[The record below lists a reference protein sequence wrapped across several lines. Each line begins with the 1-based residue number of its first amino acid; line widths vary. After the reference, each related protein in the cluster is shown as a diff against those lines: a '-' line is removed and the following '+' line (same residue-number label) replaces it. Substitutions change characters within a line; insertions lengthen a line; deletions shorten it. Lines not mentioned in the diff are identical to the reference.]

1 VLEDVG
7 DVSTSVPRYRIIPE
21 RSHVWVEARSSIHPI
36 RSKTNGLEGFVDLEM
51 TPDGAVGLSSRLAGR
66 LSLAVIRLSSGNPME
81 DREMQRRVDAGKYPS
96 IEGVLDHLT
105 PAGEDGSYRV
115 GGDVTFR
122 GVARH
127 YEDKMTV
134 TVLDADTVQLE
145 GQSQFDIRDFG
156 MQPPRVLMFRVEP
169 QVAVKVQIVAV
180 KADRP

>member
-1 VLEDVG
+1 M
-7 DVSTSVPRYRIIPE
+7 PRYRIVPE
-21 RSHVWVEARSSIHPI
+21 RSYVWVEARSSIHPI
-36 RSKTNGLEGFVDLEM
+36 RSKTSGLEGFVDLEM
-51 TPDGAVGLSSRLAGR
+51 TPDGAVDLSSQPAGR
-66 LSLAVIRLSSGNPME
+66 LSLAVTRLSSGNPIE

-96 IEGVLDHLT
+96 IEGVLDQLT
-105 PAGEDGSYRV
+105 PSGNDGSYRV

-134 TVLDADTVQLE
+134 TAIDADTVQLE
-145 GQSQFDIRDFG
+145 GRSQFDIRDFG

-169 QVAVKVQIVAV
+169 HVDVKVQIVAV